1 MTASSDKVVHALR
14 IADAEASV
22 RHMFIRDLVLEC
34 LIGVHKHEQRKPQRI
49 RINVDLAVR
58 ESVQKSK
65 QVRSD
70 RLTDVV
76 DYEDV
81 ADRIRAIVASGH
93 VNLVETLAENI
104 ADICLSDPRV
114 EAARI
119 RVEKLDIFAD
129 AASVGV
135 EIERSH

>member
-1 MTASSDKVVHALR
+1 MTGSSDQVVHAFR
-14 IADAEASV
+14 IADASASV

-58 ESVQKSK
+58 EVGRT
-65 QVRSD
+65 RSD
-70 RLTDVV
+70 KLTDVV
-76 DYEDV
+76 DYEEV

-104 ADICLSDPRV
+104 ADMCLAD
-114 EAARI
+114 ARI
-119 RVEKLDIFAD
+119 AAVRVRVEKLDIFPD
-129 AASVGV
+129 AAAVGV
-135 EIERSH
+135 EIERSR

>member
-1 MTASSDKVVHALR
+1 MADSSDKVVHAFR
-14 IADAEASV
+14 IADARASV
-22 RHMFIRDLVLEC
+22 RHMFIRDLVLDC

-58 ESVQKSK
+58 EAGRT
-65 QVRSD
+65 RSD

-76 DYEDV
+76 DYEEV

-104 ADICLSDPRV
+104 ADMCLADERIEAVRV
-114 EAARI
+114 
-119 RVEKLDIFAD
+119 RVEKLDIFPD
-129 AASVGV
+129 AAAVGV
-135 EIERSH
+135 EIERSR

>member
-1 MTASSDKVVHALR
+1 MTGSSDQVVHAFR
-14 IADAEASV
+14 IADASASV

-58 ESVQKSK
+58 EEGR
-65 QVRSD
+65 VRSD
-70 RLTDVV
+70 KLTDVV
-76 DYEDV
+76 DYEEV

-104 ADICLSDPRV
+104 ADMCLTDVRIAAVRV
-114 EAARI
+114 
-119 RVEKLDIFAD
+119 RVEKLDIFPD
-129 AASVGV
+129 AAAVGV
-135 EIERSH
+135 EIERSR

>member
-1 MTASSDKVVHALR
+1 MTGSNDQVVHAFR
-14 IADAEASV
+14 IADASASM

-58 ESVQKSK
+58 EAGRT
-65 QVRSD
+65 RSD
-70 RLTDVV
+70 KLTDVV
-76 DYEDV
+76 DYEEV

-104 ADICLSDPRV
+104 AEMCLADPRI
-114 EAARI
+114 AAVRV
-119 RVEKLDIFAD
+119 RVEKLDIFPD
-129 AASVGV
+129 AAAVGV
-135 EIERSH
+135 EIERSR

>member
-1 MTASSDKVVHALR
+1 MADRSDKVVHAFR
-14 IADAEASV
+14 IADAAASV
-22 RHMFIRDLVLEC
+22 RHMFVRDLVLEC

-58 ESVQKSK
+58 EGG
-65 QVRSD
+65 RNRAD

-76 DYEDV
+76 YYEDV
-81 ADRIRAIVASGH
+81 TDRIRAIVASGH

-104 ADICLSDPRV
+104 ADICLADPRV

-119 RVEKLDIFAD
+119 RVEKLDIFPD
-129 AASVGV
+129 AESVGV
-135 EIERSH
+135 EIERSR

>member
-1 MTASSDKVVHALR
+1 MTASSDHVVHAFR
-14 IADAEASV
+14 IADAAASV

-58 ESVQKSK
+58 EAAKEILMA
-65 QVRSD
+65 RSD

-76 DYEDV
+76 DYEEV
-81 ADRIRAIVASGH
+81 ADKVRALVASGH

-104 ADICLSDPRV
+104 ADLCLADTRIAAVRV
-114 EAARI
+114 
-119 RVEKLDIFAD
+119 RVEKLDIFPD
-129 AASVGV
+129 AAAVGV
-135 EIERSH
+135 EIERSR

>member
-1 MTASSDKVVHALR
+1 VADSSDKVVHAFR
-14 IADAEASV
+14 IADAAASV
-22 RHMFIRDLVLEC
+22 RHMFVRDLVLEC

-58 ESVQKSK
+58 EGG
-65 QVRSD
+65 RNRAD

-81 ADRIRAIVASGH
+81 TDRIRAIVASGH

-104 ADICLSDPRV
+104 ADICLADPRV

-119 RVEKLDIFAD
+119 RVEKLDIFPD
-129 AASVGV
+129 AESVGV
-135 EIERSH
+135 EIERSR

>member
-1 MTASSDKVVHALR
+1 MTMTGSSDKVVHAFR
-14 IADAEASV
+14 IADAAAAV

-58 ESVQKSK
+58 EQGRGKSDK
-65 QVRSD
+65 
-70 RLTDVV
+70 LTDVV
-76 DYEDV
+76 DYEEV
-81 ADRIRAIVASGH
+81 ADRIRGIVASGH

-104 ADICLSDPRV
+104 AEMCLADPRI

-119 RVEKLDIFAD
+119 RVEKLDIFPD

-135 EIERSH
+135 EIERSR

>member
-135 EIERSH
+135 EIERSR